1 MMQVNEYAVV
11 MGCKYGAES
20 MSKNKAEEW
29 KAIVNT
35 SSIAGFFA
43 MAGIP
48 MPYVG
53 TKFAVRGLTKS
64 AAILGGPLN
73 IRVNSIHPV
82 RFDRVIRML
91 TCLLTKIA
99 PSLCQ

>member
-1 MMQVNEYAVV
+1 
-11 MGCKYGAES
+11 
-20 MSKNKAEEW
+20 
-29 KAIVNT
+29 
-35 SSIAGFFA
+35 

-82 RFDRVIRML
+82 WLGDLDHGCF
-91 TCLLTKIA
+91 
-99 PSLCQ
+99 LC